1 MIIGGNNMEMFF
13 IVILFFMNIILYL
26 MYKQCENDIE
36 NLVRIIKNIR
46 KR

>member
-1 MIIGGNNMEMFF
+1 MEMFL
-13 IVILFFMNIILYL
+13 IVIIFFMNIMLFL

-46 KR
+46 K